1 MKRAKNEE
9 KGQPMSVTEAMEIVR
24 GVREAFSQAMA
35 EQDHPLDVGVGEVQ
49 SPARLIELR
58 REFDQATW
66 EALEQYFEITGTEA
80 PGWQERLNLF
90 EYGQTQR
97 MFQHYDLVNAGIMS
111 LLVVAGLGTWGLL
124 LGAYREIAQQM
135 QHIIITFE
143 LALLGVLSALIYYVS
158 INRLILIKKFERLNE
173 IETRLGCMDQ
183 HSRFSYC
190 RRRRRGELMWPGGQ
204 TTQILLYLFLVALG
218 SGLVVLLP
226 YGAGTGVDW
235 LSLAVGITSLVL
247 AVWWSARCKVL
258 VVSSVTDYCSKGLHL
273 LWLELGGYKASDVCG
288 DAKKGGG

>member
-1 MKRAKNEE
+1 
-9 KGQPMSVTEAMEIVR
+9 
-24 GVREAFSQAMA
+24 
-35 EQDHPLDVGVGEVQ
+35 
-49 SPARLIELR
+49 
-58 REFDQATW
+58 
-66 EALEQYFEITGTEA
+66 
-80 PGWQERLNLF
+80 
-90 EYGQTQR
+90 
-97 MFQHYDLVNAGIMS
+97 
-111 LLVVAGLGTWGLL
+111 
-124 LGAYREIAQQM
+124 
-135 QHIIITFE
+135 
-143 LALLGVLSALIYYVS
+143 
-158 INRLILIKKFERLNE
+158 
-173 IETRLGCMDQ
+173 
-183 HSRFSYC
+183 
-190 RRRRRGELMWPGGQ
+190 MWPGGQ